1 MPVCVFS
8 VTVVFVLFLICL
20 CAQTFIDCFTSSD
33 SGTGFALDVNRVL
46 NWQMCKANKVFGLCR
61 DANCETLENIAR
73 KTGQNL
79 TLFCC

>member
-1 MPVCVFS
+1 MPVFVFS
-8 VTVVFVLFLICL
+8 ETVVFVLFLICL

-46 NWQMCKANKVFGLCR
+46 NWQMCKANKVLKYCR
-61 DANCETLENIAR
+61 KANCKTLQKVAK

-79 TLFCC
+79 TLL